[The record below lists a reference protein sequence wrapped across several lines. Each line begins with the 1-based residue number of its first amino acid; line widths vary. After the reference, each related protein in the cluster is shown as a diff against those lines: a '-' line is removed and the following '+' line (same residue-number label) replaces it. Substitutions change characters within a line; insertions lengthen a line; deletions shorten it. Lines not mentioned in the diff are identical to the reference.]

1 MIHCCFWWVHT
12 DFQSEAVGAG
22 CAPVMRL
29 TCGSITKVMISFLDG
44 EVTAA
49 DSSYQYGTVG
59 ERERER
65 NSPEDAAYGQIVFS
79 LFLILPDS
87 GDG

>member
-59 ERERER
+59 GGGGER
-65 NSPEDAAYGQIVFS
+65 NSPEDAAYGQIVFP